1 LITSL
6 LSSSRLTVLFLGW
19 QIRSPFLLSD
29 SRGKNQ
35 VANLPETQECVMIDA
50 CWKQPSGLS
59 EFGGEGR
66 REVKR
71 EIR

>member
-1 LITSL
+1 MITPL

-35 VANLPETQECVMIDA
+35 VANLPETQEYVMIDA
-50 CWKQPSGLS
+50 RWKLQSGLS
-59 EFGGEGR
+59 NFGGGGDR
-66 REVKR
+66 
-71 EIR
+71 

>member
-1 LITSL
+1 MITPL

-35 VANLPETQECVMIDA
+35 VANLPETQEYVMIDVR
-50 CWKQPSGLS
+50 WKLQSGLS
-59 EFGGEGR
+59 NFGGEETG
-66 REVKR
+66 KA
-71 EIR
+71 